1 MHLAYR
7 FTLETS
13 GTAGRWP
20 YGCCAAELVSG
31 RAVVS
36 HTRTLRLFA
45 VCALWVGVR
54 WVHMSLDTCAKTR
67 LLAGGL
73 VERNRENQ
81 LSNTGRQAAR
91 LTHQAVL
98 AQKAGCSWLTWLGG
112 AGPLVCAL
120 DGRLPHIRLFR
131 SVTVHI
137 VLRRVGYGSPA
148 SPVRCPAS
156 SYRLCLPLLSPGAGR
171 RAAWAQVQSSTG
183 H

>member
-67 LLAGGL
+67 PLAGGL

-81 LSNTGRQAAR
+81 LSNRPPGRQAHPPGR
-91 LTHQAVL
+91 FGTEGWLQL
-98 AQKAGCSWLTWLGG
+98 ADMAGG